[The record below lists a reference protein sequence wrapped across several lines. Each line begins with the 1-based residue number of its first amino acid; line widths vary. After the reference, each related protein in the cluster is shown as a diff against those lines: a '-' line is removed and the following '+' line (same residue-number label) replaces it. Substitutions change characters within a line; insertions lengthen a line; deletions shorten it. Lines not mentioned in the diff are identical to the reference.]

1 MTDISAVDNV
11 CCLLCRIYKG
21 SLEVGEVCTRLICG
35 YLAEMALRV
44 KDGMID
50 APFLSTIITNQAGF
64 GKRQFAAAQERCH
77 IFPACR
83 RPRFSMIKAG

>member
-35 YLAEMALRV
+35 YLARMALRV
-44 KDGMID
+44 KEGTGQMVWLWTT
-50 APFLSTIITNQAGF
+50 LS
-64 GKRQFAAAQERCH
+64 KC
-77 IFPACR
+77 
-83 RPRFSMIKAG
+83 